1 MILPNAPSSLPS
13 IQSLQQYDW
22 REKSVNQIIEY
33 LRDNKFPKKLT
44 RRQWIRFVD
53 KYRKHFYVKEVDG
66 VSTLYYR
73 PRGLRVVPSDNKAAK
88 ERILMEVYKSPEA
101 LGKGQSNFHQ
111 LVLLQ
116 HLGLNRNDTTEF
128 LRRQPEYQL
137 FQSRSKLVNKSLQP
151 RHPLHYVAIDLVD
164 LQSLAGSNYK
174 HKFIFTAV
182 DLFSNYAWFYPMI
195 LKDANKTLEHNLKLQ
210 TPRAQEKMR
219 QKNVYDY
226 PVVTL
231 SDEGSEFSKQFEDFL
246 RVHGIKKRTTE
257 SYTPQPNVE
266 ATNNVL
272 RNLLRAQFIKSGTLA
287 LRIAIVTWSLV
298 NFLMMC
304 W

>member
-1 MILPNAPSSLPS
+1 MILPNTPSSLPS

-101 LGKGQSNFHQ
+101 LGKGQNNFHQ

-116 HLGLNRNDTTEF
+116 YLGLNRNDTTEF

-174 HKFIFTAV
+174 YNFIFTAV
-182 DLFSNYAWFYPMI
+182 DLFSNYTWLYPMAH
-195 LKDANKTLEHNLKLQ
+195 KDANETLSAFKKTLEHSLKPH
-210 TPRAQEKMR
+210 TPRVQEKTR
-219 QKNVYDY
+219 QKNLYM
-226 PVVTL
+226 
-231 SDEGSEFSKQFEDFL
+231 
-246 RVHGIKKRTTE
+246 TTM
-257 SYTPQPNVE
+257 V
-266 ATNNVL
+266 
-272 RNLLRAQFIKSGTLA
+272 
-287 LRIAIVTWSLV
+287 
-298 NFLMMC
+298 
-304 W
+304 